1 MNASQNTPEGP
12 SRRQVWRMFDQIADT
27 YDLVNRLLSFRR
39 DVAWRK
45 RLALRMPSGP
55 VRVLDLAT
63 GTCDVLLALRGHC
76 GGRVRGAGADMS
88 AGMLRGGQKKLATAG
103 LSETFSL
110 VRADATRLGFADSSF
125 DAVTIAFGIR
135 NVVDV
140 DAALRGMLRVLRPGG
155 RALIL
160 EFSLPKNVLFRA
172 GYLFYFRNILPRLGG
187 AVSGKPAAY
196 RYLNETVEAF
206 PYGGAFCEKMEQAG
220 FQGVSAEP
228 LTFGIATLYLGTRPD
243 TGDTA

>member
-1 MNASQNTPEGP
+1 MSAPQGTPGGP
-12 SRRQVWRMFDQIADT
+12 SRRQVWKMFDQIADT

-55 VRVLDLAT
+55 TRVLDLAT
-63 GTCDVLLALRGHC
+63 GTCDVPLALRRHC
-76 GGRVRGAGADMS
+76 GERVRGTGADMS
-88 AGMLRGGQKKLATAG
+88 GGMLRGGKRKLEAAG
-103 LSETFSL
+103 LSGTFSL
-110 VRADATRLGFADSSF
+110 VRADATRLGFAGASF

-140 DAALRGMLRVLRPGG
+140 DAALREMLRVLRPGG

-172 GYLFYFRNILPRLGG
+172 GYLLYFRHILPRLGG

-206 PYGGAFCEKMEQAG
+206 PYGGAFCERMEQAG
-220 FQGVSAEP
+220 FHGITAGA
-228 LTFGIATLYLGTRPD
+228 LTFGIATLYEGTRPD
-243 TGDTA
+243 KGES